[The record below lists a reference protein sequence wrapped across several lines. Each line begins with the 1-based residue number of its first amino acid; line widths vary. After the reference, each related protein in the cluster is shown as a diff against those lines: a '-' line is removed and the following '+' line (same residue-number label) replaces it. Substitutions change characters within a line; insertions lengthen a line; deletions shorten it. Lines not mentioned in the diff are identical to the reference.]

1 MIDVYEEIYKMK
13 ESGQAGVV
21 VTVVQRKGHGPAN
34 VGKKLL
40 VYSNGEKKGTVGGG
54 ELEYLAIE
62 KAKEIMNTKN
72 HCMQSYDFTGKIAT
86 EEVIST
92 DMICGGLVTLY
103 FEYIPTNPRI
113 YILGAGHVGKCLAD
127 ALVNLDYKTIVIDDR
142 EDIAEDINKGH
153 EVVVGDYAEELKNL
167 NIPKDSYIVITGYT
181 HEVDYKILKAVYEK
195 DCKPKYIGMLSSK
208 TKGSIMINKLKK
220 ELNKELDLSMLHA
233 PIGLDIGGDK
243 PEEIAI
249 SILSEIQAIRYNK
262 EGNKHMTEKWTEK

>member
-13 ESGQAGVV
+13 EKGQEGVV

-40 VYSNGEKKGTVGGG
+40 VYSNGEKLGTVGGG

-62 KAKEIMNTKN
+62 KAKEVMKTKK
-72 HCMQSYDFTGKIAT
+72 HCMQSYDFTGKVKAKD
-86 EEVIST
+86 VINT

-103 FEYIPTNPRI
+103 FEYIPVSERV

-127 ALVNLDYKTIVIDDR
+127 VLARLDYKTTVIDDR
-142 EDIAEDINKGH
+142 EEIAEEVNKNH
-153 EVVVGDYAEELKNL
+153 EILVGDYEEEIKKLDIKEG
-167 NIPKDSYIVITGYT
+167 SYIIITGYT

-195 DCKPKYIGMLSSK
+195 DCKPKYIGMLASK
-208 TKGSIMINKLKK
+208 VKGNFMIDKLK
-220 ELNKELDLSMLHA
+220 EEVNKELDLSILHA

-249 SILSEIQAIRYNK
+249 SILAEIQAVRYDK
-262 EGNKHMTEKWTEK
+262 KGNKHMTQNWA